1 MPLLTLLALGWLAG
15 LWAADQLNQPVWA
28 WLAFSA
34 LAAGSLA
41 LLREKP
47 RLRAPLAIAF
57 ALGIGAAR
65 AQAARPPFGDPAFIA
80 NYTERGSTVVEGVV
94 AAEPSTGEGPVALRL
109 NAERLWL
116 ASGGD
121 PLSVRGLVLV
131 AAGRQSASR
140 LAATGEAA
148 YRYGDR
154 VRVYGALETPP
165 N

>member
-1 MPLLTLLALGWLAG
+1 LTTLVLLALGWLAG

-47 RLRAPLAIAF
+47 RLRAPLAMAF
-57 ALGIGAAR
+57 ALGLGAAR

-80 NYTERGSTVVEGVV
+80 SYTERGSVVVEGVV

-116 ASGGD
+116 ASGRA
-121 PLSVRGLVLV
+121 PRPRARRVLV
-131 AAGRQSASR
+131 
-140 LAATGEAA
+140 
-148 YRYGDR
+148 
-154 VRVYGALETPP
+154 GARRE
-165 N
+165 